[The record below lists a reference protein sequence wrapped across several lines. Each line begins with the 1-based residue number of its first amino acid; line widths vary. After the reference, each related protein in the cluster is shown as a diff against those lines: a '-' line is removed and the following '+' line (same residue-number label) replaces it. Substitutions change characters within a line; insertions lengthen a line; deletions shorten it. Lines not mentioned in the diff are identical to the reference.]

1 MAWNNSVV
9 TNSGVALLQQ
19 VLAGGTLTIDGAAG
33 GTGTVLPGVLMA
45 QTSLKNQK
53 QAFSVVGATNVTNGK
68 KVNIL
73 VSNADLSTGY
83 TMQQVGIWAHVGEGS
98 SVLFAIL
105 QDDTGIAIP
114 SESDIPDFAL
124 NFYAVVDFSN
134 ESDFALAVDPSA
146 LVSFGM
152 LTEAVSDAINEAKG
166 YTDSVVATIDISSKL
181 DKTGNGSDVTAAFTQ
196 AETRTNIATG
206 EKLSVLFGK
215 IKKWFADLG
224 SAAFK
229 DVGVV
234 GGVAGHDALT
244 SHLADY
250 TLQVPYAVTTGS
262 ANTYAATLN
271 PAITA
276 YVAGMAICIKINVAN
291 TGASTLN
298 VNSKGAKSILDSK
311 GNAITSG
318 KLRINGVY
326 TLRYDGTNFI
336 LQGEGGSGNAT
347 APDLLSGKTASTD
360 AGDIVGTMANKG
372 TAIYTPNDTTQSGT
386 AGYYGG
392 ITVNPVPSSYKHFA
406 TGIITAVGGYTTIGG
421 LAFNPSHA
429 LVITE
434 NTSNTKQ
441 DYLIS
446 ITKDPIQRFIQN
458 GTSYYCG
465 IEIQHDEAGNLTD
478 SYTSS
483 GYPYNVISGNSI
495 IVVAMLNPTPLRW
508 YAWLV

>member
-1 MAWNNSVV
+1 MAWNNAVV

-244 SHLADY
+244 SHKAEC
-250 TLQVPYAVTTGS
+250 AVLIPKSGSTANDILLDIVLTDKKKGSFRATT
-262 ANTYAATLN
+262 N
-271 PAITA
+271 
-276 YVAGMAICIKINVAN
+276 N
-291 TGASTLN
+291 TGDMTINGKALKKDASTQIP
-298 VNSKGAKSILDSK
+298 AD
-311 GNAITSG
+311 
-318 KLRINGVY
+318 GVKAG
-326 TLRYDGTNFI
+326 RVYDFYYDETADCVFI
-336 LQGEGGSGNAT
+336 LAK
-347 APDLLSGKTASTD
+347 A
-360 AGDIVGTMANKG
+360 
-372 TAIYTPNDTTQSGT
+372 SGT
-386 AGYYGG
+386 AQPSDVLAGKTFSNDDGEQIG
-392 ITVNPVPSSYKHFA
+392 TKDLSGLVPEVLLEGVTIDGVAGTLKARKFA
-406 TGIITAVGGYTTIGG
+406 TGKATPNASYALIVSGLNFKPTCILAVMNTNGIAVVDYAESIDALGSRHSLQYYGYTPFSTSGGYVNETGFKLPTG
-421 LAFNPSHA
+421 
-429 LVITE
+429 
-434 NTSNTKQ
+434 
-441 DYLIS
+441 
-446 ITKDPIQRFIQN
+446 FIL
-458 GTSYYCG
+458 
-465 IEIQHDEAGNLTD
+465 E
-478 SYTSS
+478 
-483 GYPYNVISGNSI
+483 YNW
-495 IVVAMLNPTPLRW
+495 VA
-508 YAWLV
+508 YA

>member
-1 MAWNNSVV
+1 MAWNNAVV

-244 SHLADY
+244 SHLADIANK
-250 TLQVPYAVTTGS
+250 TDAAKGAALIGMKPITGLAGDNVRTAISNLFTFANDGKTGIANAVTAKGVAASPSDTF
-262 ANTYAATLN
+262 ATLATKIGQIN
-271 PAITA
+271 TEPFISVQTGFMDGLSPTEINTTHTFTHGLGKTPSVVVVTFSAVSRSYPDRVSECS
-276 YVAGMAICIKINVAN
+276 YVR
-291 TGASTLN
+291 
-298 VNSKGAKSILDSK
+298 
-311 GNAITSG
+311 ITSG
-318 KLRINGVY
+318 HIMEWKRFTPSGRTPETPDIKSVTVNATTVSVLAWHK
-326 TLRYDGTNFI
+326 
-336 LQGEGGSGNAT
+336 GSGY
-347 APDLLSGKTASTD
+347 
-360 AGDIVGTMANKG
+360 GDYD
-372 TAIYTPNDTTQSGT
+372 YTIRC
-386 AGYYGG
+386 A
-392 ITVNPVPSSYKHFA
+392 
-406 TGIITAVGGYTTIGG
+406 AV
-421 LAFNPSHA
+421 
-429 LVITE
+429 
-434 NTSNTKQ
+434 
-441 DYLIS
+441 
-446 ITKDPIQRFIQN
+446 
-458 GTSYYCG
+458 
-465 IEIQHDEAGNLTD
+465 
-478 SYTSS
+478 
-483 GYPYNVISGNSI
+483 
-495 IVVAMLNPTPLRW
+495 
-508 YAWLV
+508 